1 MTSGTIQ
8 VEPLWILPPHRVGP
22 RPQTAGVPVIE
33 AIPPLERPSGYPH
46 DLIVARAYDPNR
58 RLETVW
64 HGGPG
69 IVVDAYV

>member
-1 MTSGTIQ
+1 
-8 VEPLWILPPHRVGP
+8 
-22 RPQTAGVPVIE
+22 VIE

-58 RLETVW
+58 RRETVW

-69 IVVDAYV
+69 IIVDAYV